1 MKYEIHPEAE
11 TEQYKKVQDLLSL
24 LGTKQEKLVAQAPHE
39 MIATEYGVI
48 QQKKSKLS
56 AKERSLIVS
65 RYNYLVSMGI
75 LREIQDEQV
84 DNQ

>member
-11 TEQYKKVQDLLSL
+11 TEQYKSTQKLLILLSS
-24 LGTKQEKLVAQAPHE
+24 KQGKMIAQAPHE

-75 LREIQDEQV
+75 LREIQEEQS